1 MLQLTNHNVRRRY
14 LEEKARAQ
22 IMDEPAFTHEAMAA
36 LFEVDA
42 RTVYTWITEV
52 ESLQHLPAN
61 AAKRDK
67 LLSWINDGSLKFKK
81 DKK

>member
-1 MLQLTNHNVRRRY
+1 MLQLTNYNVRRRY

-22 IMDEPAFTHEAMAA
+22 IMEEPAFTHEAMAA

-42 RTVYTWITEV
+42 RTVYTWITKV

-61 AAKRDK
+61 AAKRAK
-67 LLSWINDGSLKFKK
+67 LSAWINDGSLNLKEKK
-81 DKK
+81 K